1 MSNRKTIDLRP
12 SRPTATVGA
21 DKWVENRTIEPIAT
35 EEPVKMKPLVI
46 NVPEEMH
53 VRLKSECAKRGV
65 KMSDVI
71 RDLINKEFP
80 PNP

>member
-1 MSNRKTIDLRP
+1 MSNRKTIGLRP
-12 SRPTATVGA
+12 MRPTATVGA
-21 DKWVENRTIEPIAT
+21 DKWVESRTIELAT

-80 PNP
+80 PAP

>member
-1 MSNRKTIDLRP
+1 MSNRKTIGLRP
-12 SRPTATVGA
+12 TRPTATADA
-21 DKWVENRTIEPIAT
+21 DKWVESRTIEPVAT

-80 PNP
+80 PAP

>member
-1 MSNRKTIDLRP
+1 MSNRKTIGLRP
-12 SRPTATVGA
+12 TRPTATVGA
-21 DKWVENRTIEPIAT
+21 DKWVESRTIELAT

-71 RDLINKEFP
+71 RDLINQEFP
-80 PNP
+80 PAT

>member
-1 MSNRKTIDLRP
+1 MTRKTIGLR
-12 SRPTATVGA
+12 SARPTATVGA
-21 DKWVENRTIEPIAT
+21 DKWVESRTIELAT

-71 RDLINKEFP
+71 RDLINQEFP
-80 PNP
+80 PAT

>member
-1 MSNRKTIDLRP
+1 MTRKTIGLRP
-12 SRPTATVGA
+12 TRPTATADA
-21 DKWVENRTIEPIAT
+21 DKWVESRTIELAT

-80 PNP
+80 PAP